1 MVDLI
6 KIKKAL
12 QIEPYTNLYDLAN
25 SATEKS
31 TGNPE
36 VTEKPT
42 DNSTNTQQQDLIS
55 ADTKPLA
62 YDITA
67 LLDSTYRQR
76 GERLK
81 LSMRK
86 LSKAREE
93 LISKELAIEVWI
105 GKTVFLT
112 PTEKLYQHL
121 GLLSPYKRNV
131 SIEHSFLTLVAQSLI
146 ETDSAIQKTA
156 TEVAIGNSGSTV
168 DLVAYFKNGQR
179 QAFEIT
185 LSSSNVS
192 QNATKLCNKGFSKI
206 TFICRDD
213 QLRQSVSR
221 ILRDAG
227 FEPDFFSII
236 ECTIFSALMR
246 KRKTLGRRTK

>member
-1 MVDLI
+1 MVNLI

-25 SATEKS
+25 ATRRKPTE
-31 TGNPE
+31 NPE
-36 VTEKPT
+36 VIEKPT
-42 DNSTNTQQQDLIS
+42 DNSTNTQPQALIS

-62 YDITA
+62 YDITT

-81 LSMRK
+81 FSMRQ
-86 LSKAREE
+86 LSKAKEE
-93 LISKELAIEVWI
+93 LISEDLAIEVWI
-105 GKTVFLT
+105 GKTLFLA
-112 PTEKLYQHL
+112 PTEKLYKHL

-146 ETDSAIQKTA
+146 EADTAIRKTV
-156 TEVAIGNSGSTV
+156 TEVAISNSGSTV

-192 QNATKLCNKGFSKI
+192 QNAAKLCNKGFSKI
-206 TFICRDD
+206 TFICCDD
-213 QLRQSVSR
+213 QLRQSVSK
-221 ILRDAG
+221 ILRDDG

-236 ECTIFSALMR
+236 ECTIFSVLMR
-246 KRKTLGRRTK
+246 NRKTLGRRTK

>member
-12 QIEPYTNLYDLAN
+12 QIEPHTNLYELAN
-25 SATEKS
+25 STTEKS
-31 TGNPE
+31 TGNPG
-36 VTEKPT
+36 VVAKPT
-42 DNSTNTQQQDLIS
+42 DDSINTQPQNLIS
-55 ADTKPLA
+55 ANAKPLA
-62 YDITA
+62 YDIAT

-76 GERLK
+76 GQRLK
-81 LSMRK
+81 FSMRQ
-86 LSKAREE
+86 LGKAKEE
-93 LISKELAIEVWI
+93 LISEELAIEIWI
-105 GKTVFLT
+105 GKTLFLA
-112 PTEKLYQHL
+112 PTEKLYKHL

-146 ETDSAIQKTA
+146 EADPAIQKTV

-192 QNATKLCNKGFSKI
+192 QNAAKLCNKGFSKT

-213 QLRQSVSR
+213 QLRQSVSK
-221 ILRDAG
+221 ILRDDD

-236 ECTIFSALMR
+236 ECTIFSVLMR
-246 KRKTLGRRTK
+246 NRKTLDRRTK